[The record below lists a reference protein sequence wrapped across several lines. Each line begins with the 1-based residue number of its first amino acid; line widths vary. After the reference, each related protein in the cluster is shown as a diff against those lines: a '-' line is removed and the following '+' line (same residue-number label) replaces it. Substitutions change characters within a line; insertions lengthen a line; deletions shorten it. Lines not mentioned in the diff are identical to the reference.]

1 MELEAYL
8 TLIVVVLVALVYLVF
23 ILKKLVL
30 WGMTRPNSFL
40 KGLSVLNLVGASV
53 LAILV
58 TQFYDRPKDYG
69 APPYLVFLICMPLM
83 ALTLWLAASFGYYI
97 WKRRVE
103 AVSLVVLLFWSA
115 SAS

>member
-23 ILKKLVL
+23 SAKKLVL

-69 APPYLVFLICMPLM
+69 APPLSGVSDLY
-83 ALTLWLAASFGYYI
+83 ASYG
-97 WKRRVE
+97 
-103 AVSLVVLLFWSA
+103 SDVVA
-115 SAS
+115 CR

>member
-1 MELEAYL
+1 
-8 TLIVVVLVALVYLVF
+8 
-23 ILKKLVL
+23 
-30 WGMTRPNSFL
+30 MTRPNSFL

-58 TQFYDRPKDYG
+58 TQFYDRKKDYG
-69 APPYLVFLICMPLM
+69 APLSGVSDCMPLM